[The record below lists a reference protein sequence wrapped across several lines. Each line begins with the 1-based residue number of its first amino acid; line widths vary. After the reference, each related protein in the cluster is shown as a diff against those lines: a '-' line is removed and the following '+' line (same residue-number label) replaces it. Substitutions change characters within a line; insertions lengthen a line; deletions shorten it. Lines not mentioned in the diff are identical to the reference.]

1 MFYRTFLVF
10 LTGLLFNFSASVI
23 AKPNTPKQ
31 ILTPNQL
38 NTSIGTLEFFDGV
51 PSKNTVKK
59 AYNYLDTMRGVQ
71 VFLRFIP
78 VASLYMM
85 CEGLTHVSKSS
96 YAKPKVMLT
105 ENFMDSTALFLTANT
120 STIYA
125 TTCLDLK
132 KTGPTVVEVPQRLL
146 GAFDDARFLYMQDI
160 GPVGP
165 DKGKGGKYIILPPG
179 YQGKIPAGYYPV
191 KSQTYKVWLFGRGLL
206 ENGTRKNVVNR
217 IKRQLKIYPLS
228 KVHNPPKTVFYNGSN
243 RFYNTIHANNFEF
256 FNEINAVIQ
265 HEPADIFTVEERG
278 LRASIGIIKGKPF
291 RPSRDMRKI
300 LTDAAYIGNAIARAI
315 VFYPRDPN
323 AKRYSNRGSKWVVG
337 FINGNVY
344 FLNKDGSRNLDART
358 MFHYPYTGVTPAMAT
373 KVAGRGSDYAMAYVD
388 SKGRALNGSNRY
400 KLHLPANIPAKDFWA
415 ITIYDTQ
422 TRSLLQ
428 TSQKYPTLSS
438 QNKRLTANEDGS
450 YDIYFGPTSPKD
462 KENNWLQTIPNKSWF
477 VILRIYGPLNPW
489 LNKTWRPGNIKKIKH
504 LH

>member
-278 LRASIGIIKGKPF
+278 LLA
-291 RPSRDMRKI
+291 
-300 LTDAAYIGNAIARAI
+300 
-315 VFYPRDPN
+315 
-323 AKRYSNRGSKWVVG
+323 
-337 FINGNVY
+337 
-344 FLNKDGSRNLDART
+344 
-358 MFHYPYTGVTPAMAT
+358 
-373 KVAGRGSDYAMAYVD
+373 
-388 SKGRALNGSNRY
+388 
-400 KLHLPANIPAKDFWA
+400 
-415 ITIYDTQ
+415 
-422 TRSLLQ
+422 
-428 TSQKYPTLSS
+428 
-438 QNKRLTANEDGS
+438 
-450 YDIYFGPTSPKD
+450 
-462 KENNWLQTIPNKSWF
+462 
-477 VILRIYGPLNPW
+477 
-489 LNKTWRPGNIKKIKH
+489 
-504 LH
+504 